1 MNNGNKKMR
10 FRFER
15 LEIPEVILVEPKV
28 FRDDRGFFMETYRRN
43 DFVEFGIDKYFVQ
56 VNHSLSTK
64 DTLRGLHYQK
74 EPMAQGKLIRVVRGE
89 IFDVGVDIRQGSP
102 TYGRYVSQILS
113 NVNRLM
119 LYIPQGFAHGF
130 CVLSDEA
137 EVTYLTTE
145 VYAPEYE
152 RGITWDDGE
161 IAISWPIKNPIVS
174 EKDAGQ
180 PNLRD
185 ADINF
190 EYNQML
196 K

>member
-1 MNNGNKKMR
+1 
-10 FRFER
+10 
-15 LEIPEVILVEPKV
+15 V
-28 FRDDRGFFMETYRRN
+28 ETYRRD
-43 DFVEFGIDKYFVQ
+43 DFDEFGLDKYFVQ
-56 VNHSLSTK
+56 VNHSLSTR

-102 TYGRYVSQILS
+102 TYGGYVSQILS

-119 LYIPQGFAHGF
+119 LYISEGFAHGF

-137 EVTYLTTE
+137 EVTYFTTE

-152 RGITWDDGE
+152 GGIIWSDKE
-161 IAISWPIKNPIVS
+161 LAIGWPIKNPVVS

-180 PNLRD
+180 PSLRN

-190 EYNQML
+190 RYNRL
-196 K
+196 

>member
-1 MNNGNKKMR
+1 MR

-15 LEIPEVILVEPKV
+15 LEIPEVVLIEPNV
-28 FRDDRGFFMETYRRN
+28 FRDDRGFFMETYRRD
-43 DFVEFGIDKYFVQ
+43 DFVEFGIGKYFVQ

-74 EPMAQGKLIRVVRGE
+74 EPMAQGKLVRVVRGE
-89 IFDVGVDIRQGSP
+89 IFDVGVDIRKGSP
-102 TYGRYVSQILS
+102 TYGRYVFRILS

-119 LYIPQGFAHGF
+119 LYIPEGFAHGF

-145 VYAPEYE
+145 VYVPEYE
-152 RGITWDDGE
+152 RGITWDDSE
-161 IAISWPIKNPIVS
+161 LAIGWPIQNPVVS

-180 PNLRD
+180 PSLRD

-190 EYNQML
+190 KYTPML